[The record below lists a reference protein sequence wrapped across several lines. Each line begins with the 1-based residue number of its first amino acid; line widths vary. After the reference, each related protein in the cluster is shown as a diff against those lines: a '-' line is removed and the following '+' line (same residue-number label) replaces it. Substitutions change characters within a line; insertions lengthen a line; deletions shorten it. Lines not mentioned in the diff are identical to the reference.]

1 MTKQS
6 VVVPELALA
15 MPPNSAALYP
25 YPPPRA
31 MPGVAVRKKYLQ
43 AQMELGSG
51 LINGWVESMRAS
63 SPTHA
68 KAAAALAAVDDD
80 HTAWMV
86 RPSSMRKYQNAIG
99 LLRRGA
105 LSSFAALF
113 SFFHVLSC

>member
-6 VVVPELALA
+6 VVVPEVAA
-15 MPPNSAALYP
+15 ATPPNTAALFP

-51 LINGWVESMRAS
+51 LISGWVESMRAS

-68 KAAAALAAVDDD
+68 KAAAALAAGVDDE
-80 HTAWMV
+80 HAAWMV
-86 RPSSMRKYQNAIG
+86 SAPLHHQMIDS
-99 LLRRGA
+99 L
-105 LSSFAALF
+105 
-113 SFFHVLSC
+113 